1 MGEFSCC
8 IADELVL
15 VLPGIAPARVGVARV
30 RYTPGGTSS
39 PRAAIGLDELTS
51 PLASQ
56 SCRSTRPGCEQLS
69 PPAGS
74 MGEFSCCTADELVLV
89 PPRRHRLKLASPG
102 GHSLC
107 RSTRPGCE
115 QLSPPAGSRGESSCC
130 TADELVLVPPRRHR
144 LKLASPGGHSLVGAP
159 APGANSVARLLA
171 RWASSPAASRTS
183 WCSSLPGGT
192 GLSSPLPGGIV
203 L

>member
-1 MGEFSCC
+1 SMGESSCC
-8 IADELVL
+8 IADELVV
-15 VLPGIAPARVGVARV
+15 VLPGIALARVGVARV

-74 MGEFSCCTADELVLV
+74 MGE
-89 PPRRHRLKLASPG
+89 
-102 GHSLC
+102 
-107 RSTRPGCE
+107 
-115 QLSPPAGSRGESSCC
+115 SSCC
-130 TADELVLVPPRRHR
+130 IADELVLVPPRRHR

-171 RWASSPAASRTS
+171 RWVSSPAAPRTS
-183 WCSSLPGGT
+183 WCSSLPGLHWL
-192 GLSSPLPGGIV
+192 GLA
-203 L
+203 

>member
-1 MGEFSCC
+1 MGESSCCTADELVLVPPRRHRLKLASPGRYSLCRSTRPGCEQRSAPAGSMGEFSCC
-8 IADELVL
+8 TADELVL
-15 VLPGIAPARVGVARV
+15 VPPGSALARVGVARV

-89 PPRRHRLKLASPG
+89 LPRRLRHTLALLG
-102 GHSLC
+102 V
-107 RSTRPGCE
+107 
-115 QLSPPAGSRGESSCC
+115 A
-130 TADELVLVPPRRHR
+130 VL
-144 LKLASPGGHSLVGAP
+144 
-159 APGANSVARLLA
+159 
-171 RWASSPAASRTS
+171 
-183 WCSSLPGGT
+183 
-192 GLSSPLPGGIV
+192 
-203 L
+203 

>member
-1 MGEFSCC
+1 MGESSCC

-56 SCRSTRPGCEQLS
+56 SCRSTRPGCEQRS
-69 PPAGS
+69 APAGS
-74 MGEFSCCTADELVLV
+74 MGESSCCIADELVLV
-89 PPRRHRLKLASPG
+89 LPRRHRLKLASPG
-102 GHSLC
+102 RYSLC

-115 QLSPPAGSRGESSCC
+115 QRSAPAGSMGESSCC
-130 TADELVLVPPRRHR
+130 TADELVLSFPRLHR
-144 LKLASPGGHSLVGAP
+144 LWLA
-159 APGANSVARLLA
+159 
-171 RWASSPAASRTS
+171 
-183 WCSSLPGGT
+183 
-192 GLSSPLPGGIV
+192 
-203 L
+203 